1 MRPVGMKAWLLVL
14 AWSIV
19 AASFAVVPT
28 SGASASLA
36 LFGNGVGGWGTSNAS
51 IDNPGPALSFDQGD
65 TITIT
70 IWANDTE
77 PHNWFI
83 DYNGNN
89 VPDAGEPS
97 TDEIN
102 TTVLTVTDAFVLD
115 RAGSFTYR
123 CRFHPTTMTGTIT
136 VAAPPTAPAD
146 NTLLIVGGLVV
157 VVALVAVAA
166 MMMRRK
172 PKPPAQPPT
181 T

>member
-1 MRPVGMKAWLLVL
+1 LTSLLVL
-14 AWSIV
+14 AWAIV
-19 AASFAVVPT
+19 ASSFAVVPS
-28 SGASASLA
+28 SGTSASIA
-36 LFGNGVGGWGTSNAS
+36 LFGNAADGWGLSNATIS
-51 IDNPGPALSFDQGD
+51 DPGPTLSFDLGD

-70 IWANDTE
+70 IWGNDST

-89 VPDAGEPS
+89 IPDAGEPS
-97 TDEIN
+97 TEEIN

-123 CRFHPTTMTGTIT
+123 CMFHPATMRGTIN
-136 VAAPPTAPAD
+136 VASPSSTPPPAD

-166 MMMRRK
+166 FMMRRK
-172 PKPPAQPPT
+172 PKSPPQPPSS
-181 T
+181 